1 MVGRRRPGKRE
12 RALAAT
18 SVPPAASTIDP
29 RQVSAVKVYVRDFEI
44 LQLDG
49 RPMHRLTAQDS
60 LKAARAALAPT
71 EVAILDL
78 VARGRSIADIA
89 TAAGRTKASMEDLL
103 LTAST
108 KLADHYEARPGD
120 T

>member
-1 MVGRRRPGKRE
+1 MTGRTITSRQ
-12 RALAAT
+12 LA
-18 SVPPAASTIDP
+18 
-29 RQVSAVKVYVRDFEI
+29 AVKVYVRDFEAV
-44 LQLDG
+44 QLEG
-49 RPMHRLTAQDS
+49 RPLHRLAAQDS

-78 VARGRSIADIA
+78 IARGRSIADIA
-89 TAAGRTKASMEDLL
+89 TAAGRPKAAMEDLL

-120 T
+120 SE